1 MLRPAEVREQHRGR
15 GILPPILLARRAA
28 EFTAREQAFF
38 KAKDIALANY
48 EDWNDAERVFAN
60 VAAIYREFRGIP
72 ASEGLTPMEVFA
84 GMAELFKHQKTNGT
98 HGHHGHAH

>member
-1 MLRPAEVREQHRGR
+1 MEA
-15 GILPPILLARRAA
+15 
-28 EFTAREQAFF
+28 
-38 KAKDIALANY
+38 AKDIALANY